1 MRVYEL
7 LLSDE
12 LKDGINAIS
21 VVGSPAMESQFIALK
36 KQEKVQ
42 HFAGVDQSKKIL
54 MGIVM
59 KPNKRIY
66 RKDDETGEEY
76 EVFFSAD
83 TVRRAS
89 ELYLKNNK
97 QRNFNIEHNAD
108 DLLEAYAVESWIV
121 EDTEKDKSSLYDLGA
136 EVGDWVSTMKFDTE
150 EQYHKALEQGTGFS
164 IEGIFSEKVILKTE
178 NKMEYNFKEMEESIL
193 TKIKAFFTK
202 EVKLGMIAT
211 KDGSM
216 KMEFDGD
223 MPMIGSAISLVTA
236 DGNVPLPVGEY
247 ELENDM
253 TLTVTEVGVIGEL
266 EDMAT
271 SETEPADIPT
281 APATAPTAMDVDGLK
296 NMISSLLVKFSQDID
311 EKIEAKFS
319 EATKATEDLK
329 VELSAQPAVGKTK
342 VSPNASKVD
351 LSSMTALE
359 KHRYIKEQ
367 QKILETQ
374 N

>member
-1 MRVYEL
+1 MKVYEL

-59 KPNKRIY
+59 KPNKRIF
-66 RKDDETGEEY
+66 RKDEETGEEY

-121 EDTEKDKSSLYDLGA
+121 EDTEKDKSALYNLGA
-136 EVGDWVSTMKFDTE
+136 EVGDWVSTMKFDTD
-150 EQYHKALEQGTGFS
+150 EQYQKALEQGTGFS

-178 NKMEYNFKEMEESIL
+178 NKMDFNKMKEDIL
-193 TKIKAFFTK
+193 AGVKSLLLSKD
-202 EVKLGMIAT
+202 VKLGMIAT

-223 MPMIGSAISLVTA
+223 APMIGSAISLVTA

-253 TLTVTEVGVIGEL
+253 SLTVTEAGIVGEL

-271 SETEPADIPT
+271 ATAEPAQ
-281 APATAPTAMDVDGLK
+281 ATAPTAMDVDGLK
-296 NMISSLLVKFSQDID
+296 NMISSLLVKFSEEMDA
-311 EKIEAKFS
+311 KIELKFAEAK
-319 EATKATEDLK
+319 KATEDLK

-342 VSPNASKVD
+342 VSPNASNVD

>member
-1 MRVYEL
+1 MKVYEL

-59 KPNKRIY
+59 KPNKRIF

-121 EDTEKDKSSLYDLGA
+121 EDTEKDKSSLYNLGA
-136 EVGDWVSTMKFDTE
+136 EVGDWVSTMKFDTD
-150 EQYHKALEQGTGFS
+150 EQYQKALEQGTGFS
-164 IEGIFSEKVILKTE
+164 IEGIFSEKVILKTQNNMDF
-178 NKMEYNFKEMEESIL
+178 NKMKEDIL
-193 TKIKAFFTK
+193 AGVKSLLLSK
-202 EVKLGMIAT
+202 EVKLGSIAT

-216 KMEFDGD
+216 KMEFEGD
-223 MPMIGSAISLVTA
+223 IPMIGSAISLVTA

-253 TLTVTEVGVIGEL
+253 TLTVTEVGIVGEL
-266 EDMAT
+266 EDAT
-271 SETEPADIPT
+271 TDSAEAKTEPVAQ
-281 APATAPTAMDVDGLK
+281 TAMDVDGLK

-311 EKIEAKFS
+311 DKIEAKFS

-329 VELSAQPAVGKTK
+329 VELSAQPAVEKTK
-342 VSPNASKVD
+342 VAPNAGKVD
-351 LSSMTALE
+351 LSAMTPLE

>member
-211 KDGSM
+211 KDGSV

-223 MPMIGSAISLVTA
+223 APMIGSAISLVTA

-253 TLTVTEVGVIGEL
+253 TLTVTEVGIVGEL
-266 EDMAT
+266 EDAT
-271 SETEPADIPT
+271 TDSAEAKTEPVAQ
-281 APATAPTAMDVDGLK
+281 TAMDVDGLK

-311 EKIEAKFS
+311 DKIEAKFS

-329 VELSAQPAVGKTK
+329 VELSAQPAVEKTK
-342 VSPNASKVD
+342 VAPNAGKVD
-351 LSSMTALE
+351 LSAMTPLE